1 MLTAGAPP
9 PLCCALRA
17 LALSQNSS
25 VMQKDYSCR
34 PLIFHSRGA
43 NVGEPEMF
51 PAPAMSQKKAQAKSG
66 ASQARPRNGSRS

>member
-1 MLTAGAPP
+1 
-9 PLCCALRA
+9 
-17 LALSQNSS
+17 
-25 VMQKDYSCR
+25 MQKDYSCR